1 MPLKKGSKVGWFKKR
16 GEYVTLCKNSSNLI
30 NEMIQPDSDFL
41 KDVKGLSVD
50 KHALITQLEELFA
63 RELRLNDLAM
73 KILRLE
79 NDYET
84 E

>member
-1 MPLKKGSKVGWFKKR
+1 MPLEKGSKVGWNKKR
-16 GEYVTLCKNSSNLI
+16 EEYVTLCKNSSKLI
-30 NEMIQPDSDFL
+30 DEMIQPNSDFFR
-41 KDVKGLSVD
+41 DVKGLSVD
-50 KHALITQLEELFA
+50 KRALITQLEELFA

-79 NDYET
+79 SNYET